1 MSECN
6 LKNLTL
12 VEKEWNAILDGI
24 ESDLIKLK
32 EKSMETQN
40 ELVKLQFELLKQKM
54 QPKNPL
60 ENQTEKNT

>member
-1 MSECN
+1 M
-6 LKNLTL
+6 
-12 VEKEWNAILDGI
+12 EKEWNAILDGI

>member
-54 QPKNPL
+54 QPRNPL